1 MAGQVSKKGREVFGA
16 SRQKGLAGLLWRA
29 EGSGGGVEVEE
40 VEPGLGDGALVDFLE
55 GGAIK
60 GELGGV
66 K

>member
-1 MAGQVSKKGREVFGA
+1 M
-16 SRQKGLAGLLWRA
+16 WRV
-29 EGSGGGVEVEE
+29 EESGGGVEVEE

-60 GELGGV
+60 GELGVV